1 MSMDAFV
8 HQLPD
13 LDPTET
19 AEWLDSLDS
28 VVGTYGPVRARFLL
42 AKLLERAGQL
52 GVGSPAS
59 VSTPYVNTIPPESQ
73 AWFPGD
79 EYLERRIRAYIRWNA
94 AVMVVKA
101 NHASEGIG
109 GHLSTY
115 SSSAALYEVGFNWFF
130 RGADDGTAGDHVFF
144 QGHASPGIYARA
156 FLEGRL
162 SEHDLD
168 RFRREVDG
176 GLSSYPHPHLM
187 PDFWEFSTVSMGL
200 GAITSI
206 YQARF
211 DRYLANRHIED
222 TSGSRTWCFL
232 GDGEVDEV
240 ETLGALTLPVREGLD
255 NLTWVVNCNLQRL
268 DGPVR
273 GNGKIM
279 QELESVFR
287 GAGWNVIK
295 VVWGSKWDELL
306 AKDVDGVLLDKMN
319 ATVDGEFQRM
329 AVESG
334 AYIREH
340 FFGPDP
346 RLRAM
351 VADLSDEDLRKLPRG
366 GHDYRKLYAAYKA
379 AVSTSG
385 VPTVILAK
393 TIKGWTLGPQI
404 EARNATHQIKKM
416 TIEQF
421 RSLRE
426 RLFLQD
432 QIPEESLNDQDDPPY
447 YRPSEGSAE
456 YEYLHRRRRELGGY
470 LPSRRIEVRRPLEL
484 PGDEPF
490 AEFASGSGQQAVSTT
505 LAMTRL
511 LRNLTRD
518 PAIGERIV
526 PIVPDEGR
534 TFGMDSLFSEIAI
547 YAPFGQ
553 RYEPVDHELLL
564 SYREARDGQI
574 LEEGITEAGAMSSFI
589 AAGTS
594 RSTNG
599 VPMVPFFNF
608 YSMFGFQRVGDL
620 IWAAADMR
628 ARGFLL
634 GHTSGR
640 TTLPGEGLQHTDGH
654 SHVLA
659 SVIPT
664 MEAYDPA
671 FAYETAEIVRHGLT
685 EMFGPE
691 ERDVM
696 YYLTLT
702 NENIPM
708 PAMPAGVEAGII
720 DGLYPWA
727 AAPEGVTYGGSVL
740 FSGPANG
747 AAREAQRMLAERY
760 DIGIDL
766 WSATSYK
773 RLRDEALAVDR
784 WNRLHPDEAPRVPRV
799 TRLLTQA
806 SPDADAESAEPS
818 APAPVVAVTDYLT
831 LVPDMVTRWVPRPFS
846 VLGTDGF
853 GRSDTREDLRRFFE
867 VDAAHV
873 TVAVLTALARSGR
886 MPSEKVTKAI
896 RDLGI
901 DPEIAPPFTR

>member
-306 AKDVDGVLLDKMN
+306 ESDVKVRNPFKDLRVRKAVYHAIKVIWGSDWDELLAKDVDGVLLDKMN

-351 VADLSDEDLRKLPRG
+351 
-366 GHDYRKLYAAYKA
+366 
-379 AVSTSG
+379 
-385 VPTVILAK
+385 
-393 TIKGWTLGPQI
+393 
-404 EARNATHQIKKM
+404 
-416 TIEQF
+416 
-421 RSLRE
+421 
-426 RLFLQD
+426 
-432 QIPEESLNDQDDPPY
+432 
-447 YRPSEGSAE
+447 GS
-456 YEYLHRRRRELGGY
+456 
-470 LPSRRIEVRRPLEL
+470 
-484 PGDEPF
+484 
-490 AEFASGSGQQAVSTT
+490 
-505 LAMTRL
+505 
-511 LRNLTRD
+511 
-518 PAIGERIV
+518 
-526 PIVPDEGR
+526 
-534 TFGMDSLFSEIAI
+534 
-547 YAPFGQ
+547 
-553 RYEPVDHELLL
+553 
-564 SYREARDGQI
+564 
-574 LEEGITEAGAMSSFI
+574 
-589 AAGTS
+589 
-594 RSTNG
+594 
-599 VPMVPFFNF
+599 
-608 YSMFGFQRVGDL
+608 
-620 IWAAADMR
+620 
-628 ARGFLL
+628 
-634 GHTSGR
+634 SGR
-640 TTLPGEGLQHTDGH
+640 
-654 SHVLA
+654 
-659 SVIPT
+659 
-664 MEAYDPA
+664 
-671 FAYETAEIVRHGLT
+671 R
-685 EMFGPE
+685 
-691 ERDVM
+691 
-696 YYLTLT
+696 
-702 NENIPM
+702 
-708 PAMPAGVEAGII
+708 
-720 DGLYPWA
+720 
-727 AAPEGVTYGGSVL
+727 
-740 FSGPANG
+740 
-747 AAREAQRMLAERY
+747 QRSRN
-760 DIGIDL
+760 
-766 WSATSYK
+766 S
-773 RLRDEALAVDR
+773 REALAEPR
-784 WNRLHPDEAPRVPRV
+784 NSPSNGPSASSPSNTAAP
-799 TRLLTQA
+799 A
-806 SPDADAESAEPS
+806 SPPSVSSGEPGRPVRMSA
-818 APAPVVAVTDYLT
+818 AVTS
-831 LVPDMVTRWVPRPFS
+831 TRWVLRAAAMSAPRAERAPPLKS
-846 VLGTDGF
+846 SAGTDSSR
-853 GRSDTREDLRRFFE
+853 RS
-867 VDAAHV
+867 AAWI
-873 TVAVLTALARSGR
+873 TPALDFSR
-886 MPSEKVTKAI
+886 
-896 RDLGI
+896 
-901 DPEIAPPFTR
+901 